1 MINSVGF
8 DLHILYWYIYIY
20 VYVERER
27 ERERERKR
35 ESDLYLAQTNIT
47 YTWKIDFQGST
58 SPSNKLLSSPAIKV
72 CKLSLHVQLPVQ
84 SALQLFLLMLLAES
98 FYVYFC

>member
-8 DLHILYWYIYIY
+8 DLHVLYWYTYIY
-20 VYVERER
+20 RE
-27 ERERERKR
+27 R

-47 YTWKIDFQGST
+47 CTWKIDFQGST

-72 CKLSLHVQLPVQ
+72 CKLSLQVQLPVQ
-84 SALQLFLLMLLAES
+84 SALQLLLVMLLAES